1 MTDYTQVGKEM
12 ADRLFTNQGWKRGI
26 GVQRLCNELGELRAR
41 LDAAD
46 PAKVAARFA
55 ALEQKIADLERRLD
69 RMDEYQ
75 QEQNEQS

>member
-12 ADRLFTNQGWKRGI
+12 ADRLFSKQGWSI
-26 GVQRLCNELGELRAR
+26 EVQRLCNELGELRAR